1 LPPHCRLK
9 LCCIKH
15 HALNLDPTFS
25 LSYILHLLS
34 SSHRLTKLAL
44 YGLRFYLTHTNRN
57 HRPIRPCLAPAPLQ
71 TPLPL
76 ARSCCSGFES
86 SSIPWGRASA
96 WTTSHSTSI
105 RKTVTTITTPTTSKR
120 KFSPPVMPQPMTLFL
135 ITPSVT
141 ASGSGSEV
149 RSVYSIDCHFLIL
162 I

>member
-15 HALNLDPTFS
+15 HALNFDPTFS
-25 LSYILHLLS
+25 LPHTHILHLLS
-34 SSHRLTKLAL
+34 SSHRLTNS

-57 HRPIRPCLAPAPLQ
+57 HRPIRSCLAPVLLQ
-71 TPLPL
+71 TPSPP

-86 SSIPWGRASA
+86 SSIPWGRVSA

-105 RKTVTTITTPTTSKR
+105 HRTLTTTTSKR
-120 KFSPPVMPQPMTLFL
+120 MLSPPVMPQPMMLFL
-135 ITPSVT
+135 ITPAAT
-141 ASGSGSEV
+141 ASASGSEV
-149 RSVYSIDCHFLIL
+149 GSVYSIDCHFLIL